1 MTVILGSLANEPK
14 MTVMKNLTA
23 IFCLTVALLL
33 GSAGVSWGAGFQKD
47 LPRTGVV
54 TSQPL

>member
-1 MTVILGSLANEPK
+1 